1 MTGIVDALAS
11 PLPVLGF
18 LMGSAFWL
26 ASHYRWRRAGRFCCI
41 AALLMGWA
49 LGTSPIADALMRGLE
64 APYSVVHPDPAA
76 AQPQWVVV
84 LAGGARWD
92 PKLPPTAW
100 LTSSSLFRV
109 AEGVR
114 LQNAMPAATLVLMGG
129 NQPLPGTGHPSVYPE
144 AAREMGADPRR
155 IRYLVGAGNTAA
167 EARAVATNLPNAG
180 SLYLV
185 TEASHLP
192 RALYLFRR
200 AGLNPIAAPAQSYTA
215 AKPASRTL
223 TPASFVPRA
232 SNYRKVERVMHEQL
246 ALWRARWFD

>member
-18 LMGSAFWL
+18 VMAAGFWL
-26 ASHYRWRRAGRFCCI
+26 SSHYRWRRTARFCCI
-41 AALLMGWA
+41 AALLLGWA
-49 LGTSPIADALMRGLE
+49 LGTSPVADALIRSWE
-64 APYSVVHPDPAA
+64 APYRAAHPNPAV
-76 AQPQWVVV
+76 AQPQWIVV

-92 PKLPPTAW
+92 RRLPPAAW
-100 LTSSSLFRV
+100 LTSSSLFRL

-114 LQNAMPAATLVLMGG
+114 LQKAMPAATLVLMGG
-129 NQPLPGTGHPSVYPE
+129 NQPLPGAGHPAVYPL
-144 AAREMGADPRR
+144 AAHQMGADSGR
-155 IRYLVGAGNTAA
+155 ILYLVGAENTAA
-167 EARAVATNLPNAG
+167 EARTVAINLPDAS

-215 AKPASRTL
+215 KPASRGL